1 MIDMSAGACEASS
14 DEGESVK
21 TVCEH
26 VLSRAYENG
35 RVAWKLEQKRGLPIV
50 TGIML
55 RRAFLV
61 RNESAPRGTNAD
73 GGPPASS
80 DQRAGIAECRRAMLP
95 SRSHSN
101 LAQSN
106 RGDRWSARSR

>member
-1 MIDMSAGACEASS
+1 MIDMSAGGCEAS
-14 DEGESVK
+14 DEGEPVK

-35 RVAWKLEQKRGLPIV
+35 RVAWTLEQQRGLPIV

-61 RNESAPRGTNAD
+61 RNESAPRGTNAE
-73 GGPPASS
+73 PPASS

-95 SRSHSN
+95 AVPGRSKV
-101 LAQSN
+101 AQSN
-106 RGDRWSARSR
+106 RGDRWSARGR

>member
-14 DEGESVK
+14 DEGEPVK

-35 RVAWKLEQKRGLPIV
+35 RVAWTLEQQRGLPIV
-50 TGIML
+50 TGVML

-61 RNESAPRGTNAD
+61 LNESAPRGANAE
-73 GGPPASS
+73 PPASS

-95 SRSHSN
+95 GRSN

-106 RGDRWSARSR
+106 RGDRWSARGR